1 MSKMRTAS
9 RTASLVAFLTCFAPL
24 ALSQDLKSATL
35 YAEKIYCDACAAV
48 ITKAL
53 RNVPGVGKVSVDV
66 DKKEVVVGFDAA
78 KVRVED
84 LTAATAKKGF
94 ASSVRKV
101 EP

>member
-1 MSKMRTAS
+1 MKNALFAAILLAE
-9 RTASLVAFLTCFAPL
+9 ASLAAAQESKV
-24 ALSQDLKSATL
+24 ATL
-35 YAEKIYCDACAAV
+35 YASKIYCDACAAV

-66 DKKEVVVGFDAA
+66 EKKEVHVQFDPA
-78 KVRVED
+78 KASVED

-94 ASSVRKV
+94 PSSVRKV